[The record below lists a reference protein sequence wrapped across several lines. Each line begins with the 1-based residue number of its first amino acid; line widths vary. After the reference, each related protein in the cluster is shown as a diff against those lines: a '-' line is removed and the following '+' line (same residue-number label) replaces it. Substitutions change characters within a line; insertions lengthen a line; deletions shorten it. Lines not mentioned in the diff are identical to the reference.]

1 LSIWKKLVLVLWGSA
16 LLVFVLV
23 GGGLL
28 IYQDLTLETRIRELM
43 EPYAQLVAVGTE
55 SAVAFEDPLRAQ
67 EILEGLRANPHILAA
82 ELLLEDGRRL
92 AGFGSRRGA
101 APQTSPGIYV
111 AGEQAELAMKLQPG
125 GSLRLTMSLDQVREQ
140 MQRALWIFGTAV
152 MVLALAT
159 FGQLTVL
166 RRTLIRRVR
175 ALAQAAERV
184 RHQGEYNVRMPD
196 AGRDEISRLARSFN
210 AMMEAIQTREEQLR
224 RLTRLQRTILDNAAH
239 VIISTTPEGVVTSFN
254 PAAERLLGYA
264 AAEVVGKE
272 TPALWHDPHEIKAR
286 ASQLSAELEE
296 AVSPG
301 FDVFAARPCRNLPEE
316 GEWTFIRKNGTRVP
330 VFLSVTALRDED
342 GRATGFVGLAY
353 DLTERNRAQEEV
365 RQLNR
370 ELEQRVAERTTE
382 LEVANRELESFSY
395 SVSHDLRGP
404 LRAIDGFSGLLAK
417 HYAQR
422 LDAEGQRLISVVRD
436 NVARMA
442 DLIDDLLQFSHT
454 SRREMTFA
462 PIDMRTLAQEV
473 FHELRSAVPE
483 RNIVLHLGDLPPA
496 SGDRA
501 MVRQVFA
508 NLLSNAI
515 KFSSPRPEA
524 VIEVM
529 GTTEGEVN
537 VYCIN
542 DNGVGFDMQYVD
554 KLFGVFQRLHGLDEF
569 EGTGIGLAIVKRV
582 VDRHGGR
589 VWAESKLGQG
599 SSLYFT
605 LAAAKLPE
613 NRVLR

>member
-28 IYQDLTLETRIRELM
+28 LYQNLTLETRVREIM
-43 EPYAQLVAVGTE
+43 EPYAQLVAVGAE

-67 EILEGLRANPHILAA
+67 EVLEGLRANPHILAA
-82 ELLLEDGRRL
+82 ELLLEDGRLL
-92 AGFGSRRGA
+92 AGFGSRSGS
-101 APQTSPGIYV
+101 APHRSPGISV
-111 AGEQAELAMKLQPG
+111 AAGQAELLMQLPRG
-125 GSLRLTMSLDQVREQ
+125 GSLRLSMSLTQVREQ
-140 MQRALWIFGTAV
+140 MRRALWIFGTAV
-152 MVLALAT
+152 LVLALAT
-159 FGQLTVL
+159 LGQLTVL
-166 RRTLIRRVR
+166 RRTLIRPVR
-175 ALAQAAERV
+175 ALAQAAEQV
-184 RHQGEYNVRMPD
+184 RHQGEYSVRIPD

-210 AMMEAIQTREEQLR
+210 AMLEAIQTREEQLR

-239 VIISTTPEGVVTSFN
+239 VIISTTPEGLVTSFN

-272 TPALWHDPHEIKAR
+272 TPALWHDPNEIKQR
-286 ASQLSAELEE
+286 ASQLSTELGEPI
-296 AVSPG
+296 SPG
-301 FDVFAARPCRNLPEE
+301 FDVFAARPRRNLPEE
-316 GEWTFIRKNGTRVP
+316 GEWTFFRKNGARVP

-342 GRATGFVGLAY
+342 GKIAGFVGLAY
-353 DLTERNRAQEEV
+353 DLTERNRAQEAV
-365 RQLNR
+365 RQINR
-370 ELEQRVAERTTE
+370 ELEQRVAERTSE
-382 LEVANRELESFSY
+382 LEAANSELESFSY

-417 HYAQR
+417 HYSPR
-422 LDAEGQRLISVVRD
+422 LDAEGRRLISVVRD

-442 DLIDDLLQFSHT
+442 DLIDDLLQFSRT
-454 SRREMTFA
+454 SRREMSFA

-473 FHELRSAVPE
+473 FNELRSAVPG

-515 KFSSPRPEA
+515 KFSSPRAEA
-524 VIEVM
+524 VIEVL
-529 GTTEGEVN
+529 GTAEGEAN
-537 VYCIN
+537 VYCVK
-542 DNGVGFDMQYVD
+542 DNGVGFDMQYAG

-582 VDRHGGR
+582 IDRHGGR
-589 VWAESKLGQG
+589 VWAESRLGQG
-599 SSLYFT
+599 SSVYFT
-605 LAAAKLPE
+605 LAAARLPE
-613 NRVLR
+613 NRVTR

>member
-1 LSIWKKLVLVLWGSA
+1 MLVLWGSA

-28 IYQDLTLETRIRELM
+28 IYQDMTLEARVRELM

-92 AGFGSRRGA
+92 AGFGSQRSA

-111 AGEQAELAMKLQPG
+111 AGRQAELAMKLPRG
-125 GSLRLTMSLDQVREQ
+125 GSLRLSMSLNQVREQ

-159 FGQLTVL
+159 LGQLTVL
-166 RRTLIRRVR
+166 RRTLIRPVR
-175 ALAQAAERV
+175 ALARAAERV
-184 RHQGEYNVRMPD
+184 RNQGEYNVRMPD

-264 AAEVVGKE
+264 AVEVVGKE
-272 TPALWHDPHEIKAR
+272 TPALWHDPQEIKER
-286 ASQLSAELEE
+286 ASQLSAELGE

-301 FDVFAARPCRNLPEE
+301 FDVFAARPRQNLPEE
-316 GEWTFIRKNGTRVP
+316 GEWTFIRKNGNRVP

-342 GRATGFVGLAY
+342 GRTTGFVGLAY
-353 DLTERNRAQEEV
+353 DLTERNRAQDEV
-365 RQLNR
+365 RELNR

-382 LEVANRELESFSY
+382 LEVANSELESFSY

-417 HYAQR
+417 HYSQQ
-422 LDAEGQRLISVVRD
+422 LDAEGRRLISVVRG

-442 DLIDDLLQFSHT
+442 DLIDDLLQFSRT

-501 MVRQVFA
+501 MLRQVFA

-524 VIEVM
+524 VIEVV
-529 GTTEGEVN
+529 GNIEGEVS
-537 VYCIN
+537 VYCVK

-582 VDRHGGR
+582 IDRHGGR
-589 VWAESKLGQG
+589 VWAESMLGRG
-599 SSLYFT
+599 SSLYFA
-605 LAAAKLPE
+605 LAAARRPE
-613 NRVLR
+613 NRALR